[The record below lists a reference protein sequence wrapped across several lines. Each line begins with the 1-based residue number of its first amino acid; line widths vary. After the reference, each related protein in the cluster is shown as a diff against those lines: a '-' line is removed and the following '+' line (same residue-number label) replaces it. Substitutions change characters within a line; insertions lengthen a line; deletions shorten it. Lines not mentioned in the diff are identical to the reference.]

1 MIFLFFDNFVAYLYV
16 NHSLSPEKQDYDMKR
31 QEWLLKG
38 RKTEKKERK
47 VKKREVKMKEKAK
60 ILVLSALFIIFA
72 DVMRI
77 DIITVLPEMLEGFF
91 NESILARAQ
100 KKGLAEI
107 HLHNLRDYTLDKW
120 KRVDDYPYG
129 GSAGMVMQCEPIDRC
144 IAALKAEREYDDVI
158 YVSPDGETFNQKIA
172 NEMSMQGNLIILC
185 GHYKGID
192 QRVRDHLITREISVG
207 DYVLT
212 GGELAAAIISDAVIR
227 LVPGVISD
235 EQSALSDCFQDDI
248 LAAPIYT
255 RPADYKGWKVP
266 EILLSGNEAKIRQW
280 EFDQAMERTKRLR
293 PDLLK

>member
-1 MIFLFFDNFVAYLYV
+1 MNLLYIYTKDCYFFTINKKFKVKT
-16 NHSLSPEKQDYDMKR
+16 SEKQENNSKSIR
-31 QEWLLKG
+31 KSKNNRRRK
-38 RKTEKKERK
+38 RKTIKHL
-47 VKKREVKMKEKAK
+47 A
-60 ILVLSALFIIFA
+60 LYTLFIIFA

-144 IAALKAEREYDDVI
+144 IAALKAERDYDDVI

-293 PDLLK
+293 PDLLKE

>member
-1 MIFLFFDNFVAYLYV
+1 MAT
-16 NHSLSPEKQDYDMKR
+16 ER
-31 QEWLLKG
+31 QENREKREK
-38 RKTEKKERK
+38 RKESEEKRSINERK
-47 VKKREVKMKEKAK
+47 DK